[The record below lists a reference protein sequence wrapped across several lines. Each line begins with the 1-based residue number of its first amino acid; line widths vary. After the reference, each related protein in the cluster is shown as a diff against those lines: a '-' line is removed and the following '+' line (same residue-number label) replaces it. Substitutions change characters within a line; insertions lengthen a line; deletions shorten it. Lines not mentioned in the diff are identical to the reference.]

1 MNPRT
6 SQLYG
11 MNRGSA
17 RTVGW
22 EPRFLPARKER
33 CDFAPCVEAW
43 HLLSPRDVETATLDF
58 DLRIANVVSY
68 DFLTIVVFECE
79 CRWILML
86 DRDPLTVPCP
96 EHGGGPL
103 RDD

>member
-1 MNPRT
+1 MALALA
-6 SQLYG
+6 Q
-11 MNRGSA
+11 
-17 RTVGW
+17 
-22 EPRFLPARKER
+22 
-33 CDFAPCVEAW
+33 
-43 HLLSPRDVETATLDF
+43 DVETTALDF

-96 EHGGGPL
+96 EHGGVHL
-103 RDD
+103 DDD